1 MYCTLWRLPPTSTLF
16 FNVSFSLNA
25 KILGA
30 FGRAK
35 QGRAQGHRRGSIV
48 AAAKLEEALPE
59 GVEKVSLSYA
69 IIERFF
75 GADPYREIHRHLD
88 GYEQME
94 IKGLVYWKE
103 RLKKYSLKVE
113 SLKHL
118 ISTQLDEKRN
128 FMSFMLTII
137 TTILAPLAILTGY
150 FGMNFT
156 NMKELDPDAYPSVT
170 PGVVLMWVI
179 CGISYGFL
187 LMFALHF
194 RVLYS
199 AT

>member
-1 MYCTLWRLPPTSTLF
+1 
-16 FNVSFSLNA
+16 
-25 KILGA
+25 
-30 FGRAK
+30 
-35 QGRAQGHRRGSIV
+35 
-48 AAAKLEEALPE
+48 
-59 GVEKVSLSYA
+59 
-69 IIERFF
+69 
-75 GADPYREIHRHLD
+75 
-88 GYEQME
+88 ME